1 MVADGGWWLVFFPD
15 LFVSAKREKL
25 RVDWQNVEYMSNFA

>member
-1 MVADGGWWLVFFPD
+1 MADGGWWLVFFPD

-25 RVDWQNVEYMSNFA
+25 RVDLQNVEYRSNFA